1 MIRVTSQLRTEH
13 LTQLFQIQSF
23 LSKERI
29 FRNGTRE
36 EFETENGWTT
46 SISDQNWST
55 HERLKGQLVKDNF
68 NDSQWNRNNFS
79 LKIKKKLEISALEML
94 LRIFQI

>member
-1 MIRVTSQLRTEH
+1 MQKIVIRVTSQLRTEH

-55 HERLKGQLVKDNF
+55 HERLKGQLVNTILMTV
-68 NDSQWNRNNFS
+68 NG
-79 LKIKKKLEISALEML
+79 IEI
-94 LRIFQI
+94 IFL